1 MIFVNDIVIRGFKR
15 GIVIEKNNKF
25 YIKWNSRNIES
36 LTDDIKIDVLGNKFN
51 MWNGQVRILMG
62 ILELAEE
69 LREIAERKSK
79 ESGKSIQEVWEEAV
93 KELDRIYKEHDLEI
107 EDKKE

>member
-1 MIFVNDIVIRGFKR
+1 
-15 GIVIEKNNKF
+15 
-25 YIKWNSRNIES
+25 
-36 LTDDIKIDVLGNKFN
+36 
-51 MWNGQVRILMG
+51 MG